1 MMNTKGI
8 VLDGQHTVRDVG
20 WFAEINRL
28 EDGIRTIGATA
39 SAFWRRGVGSSNK
52 QNHHDIVTEA
62 DTALEVDLRHLIN
75 TLYPGAKVLGEES
88 GGDELGDAFWVI
100 DPIDG
105 TSEFMRGG
113 RNWCMAIGLIERGHF
128 DFSMIYVPFGTEGP
142 ELYYGKRDQGA
153 YVDAVWKRKKRTRA
167 LRVTNKD
174 DLGKAALAI
183 HQEDLW
189 NSDLAITTLSKQCRG
204 TNILGST
211 SYMLASLAA
220 GRFDIVITRLQK
232 RTWDLIGLLLV
243 EEAGGKITRI
253 DGTEPFDF
261 RSGKDAE
268 NDFLAT
274 NSLLHEQAMRV
285 ITSV

>member
-1 MMNTKGI
+1 MHTKGI
-8 VLDGQHTVRDVG
+8 VLDGQRTVRGVG
-20 WFAEINRL
+20 RFAEINRL

-39 SAFWRRGVGSSNK
+39 RAFWRSGVGSATK
-52 QNHHDIVTEA
+52 QGHHDIVTEA
-62 DTALEVDLRHLIN
+62 DTALEADLRHLIT

-88 GGDELGDAFWVI
+88 GGDELGDDFWII

-105 TSEFMRGG
+105 TSEFIRGG
-113 RNWCMAIGLIERGHF
+113 RNWCMALGLIEHGQF
-128 DFSMIYVPFGTEGP
+128 DFSVIYVPFGTEAP
-142 ELYYGKRDQGA
+142 ELYYGKRGQGA
-153 YVDAVWKRKKRTRA
+153 YVDEVWKGKKRTRT

-183 HQEDLW
+183 NQEDLW
-189 NSDLAITTLSKQCRG
+189 NSDLAITNLSKQCRG

-220 GRFDIVITRLQK
+220 GRFDIVMTRLQK

-243 EEAGGKITRI
+243 EEAGGRITRI
-253 DGTEPFDF
+253 DRTDTFDF

-285 ITSV
+285 ITRV